1 MFPWLS
7 PTAPRPDAVDRRAQV
22 AAAEL
27 ASRAGL
33 LYRLGF
39 SAQDATARLIARTRW
54 EYDQPCHGA
63 FQRPAALSDE
73 AIARIVADTYARK
86 PA

>member
-7 PTAPRPDAVDRRAQV
+7 PTPPRPDGADRRAQV

-39 SAQDATARLIARTRW
+39 SEEAATARLIARTRW
-54 EYDQPCHGA
+54 EYDQPCNDAH
-63 FQRPAALSDE
+63 QRPAALSDE
-73 AIARIVADTYARK
+73 AIARIVAETYARK